1 MDHIE
6 HGPDHAISGKG
17 RRFLCGLALQAPL
30 IHDGYQRI
38 DQIPAPLKRYCDA
51 EAWSLFRFI
60 IVAEDRVTIQPV
72 LPGESS
78 PFHASLGEDGRLWV
92 PAALRTE
99 VALGEQSVM
108 LRIEDGAIS
117 MYLRKV
123 FDTLG
128 FRP

>member
-1 MDHIE
+1 MNPPT
-6 HGPDHAISGKG
+6 GT
-17 RRFLCGLALQAPL
+17 FLARVRNGVIQLPT
-30 IHDGYQRI
+30 
-38 DQIPAPLKRYCDA
+38 PVKRYCDA
-51 EAWSLFRFI
+51 EAWTLFHFI
-60 IVAEDRVTIQPV
+60 VVGEDRVTIQPV

-78 PFHASLGEDGRLWV
+78 PFHASLSDEGQLWV
-92 PAALRTE
+92 PAGLRTQ

>member
-1 MDHIE
+1 VTPPT
-6 HGPDHAISGKG
+6 GT
-17 RRFLCGLALQAPL
+17 FLARVRGGIIQLP
-30 IHDGYQRI
+30 
-38 DQIPAPLKRYCDA
+38 PPVKRYCDA
-51 EAWSLFRFI
+51 ESWTLFRFVI
-60 IVAEDRVTIQPV
+60 AGEDRVTIQPV
-72 LPGESS
+72 LHGETS
-78 PFHASLGEDGRLWV
+78 PFHASLSGEGQLWV
-92 PAALRTE
+92 PAGLRTQ